1 MRNHTN
7 QPTKRKTTMSYRPV
21 FIINGDICYN
31 GQFFATEEEA
41 LSSAEARFRVWTM
54 PEDFGAERAP
64 DTVNY
69 LFDPDKGDVSL
80 ASLKAPEAA

>member
-1 MRNHTN
+1 
-7 QPTKRKTTMSYRPV
+7 MSYRPV
-21 FIINGDICYN
+21 FIVNGESCYN

-54 PEDFGAERAP
+54 PEDFGAEEAP
-64 DTVNY
+64 DAVNY

-80 ASLKAPEAA
+80 ASLKTRESA